1 MRVVIADD
9 AVLVREGLA
18 RLLAESGFEVVGE
31 AGDAQALLS
40 LVRAKRPDVAVV
52 DIRMPPTH
60 TDEGLAAAAE
70 IRDRHPETGVLVLS
84 QYLEPQYAMRLVEQ
98 APAGVGYLLKERVG
112 RVEELTN
119 ALRRV
124 SAGEC
129 VVDRMVVQE
138 LLEHTRRQEPLA
150 ELSPRE
156 RQILELMAEGRSNQ
170 GIREELWLSPKTVE
184 THIRTLF
191 NKLGLRDVPESNRR
205 VLAVLAYLSSSAE
218 HGSTDDEDHVA
229 DNVAEPERMLV
240 TILFTDLVDSTQRA
254 ASIGDSAW
262 ASLVA
267 AHNATVRRELAR
279 YAGEEIDT
287 AGDGFL
293 VLFDTPASAV
303 RCALAVRDQL
313 SALGL
318 YARVG
323 IHTAEVER
331 RFGDKP
337 RGIAIHVGARIMALA
352 GRGEVLVSATT
363 RELVAGSGLEFEDRG
378 VHELKGVPGEWRL
391 YAVRA

>member
-9 AVLVREGLA
+9 AVIVREGLA
-18 RLLAESGFEVVGE
+18 RLLTESGFEVVGE
-31 AGDAQALLS
+31 AGDAAGLLTH
-40 LVRAKRPDVAVV
+40 VRAKRPDVAVV

-70 IRDRHPETGVLVLS
+70 IRERYPETGVLVLS

-98 APAGVGYLLKERVG
+98 APAGIGYLLKERIG
-112 RVEELTN
+112 RVAELTD
-119 ALRRV
+119 AIRRV
-124 SAGEC
+124 AAGEC

-138 LLEHTRRQEPLA
+138 LLEHTRRQDPLA

-184 THIRTLF
+184 THIRGLF

-205 VLAVLAYLSSSAE
+205 VLAVLAYLSSGAE
-218 HGSTDDEDHVA
+218 HGSTDDEDHV
-229 DNVAEPERMLV
+229 DDDVQGRERMLV
-240 TILFTDLVDSTQRA
+240 TVLFTDLVDSTQRA

-267 AHNATVRRELAR
+267 AHNATVRRELRR
-279 YAGEEIDT
+279 YSGEEIDT

-293 VLFDTPASAV
+293 VLFEKPASAV
-303 RCALAVRDQL
+303 RCALAIRDQL
-313 SALGL
+313 SALDL
-318 YARVG
+318 EARVG
-323 IHTAEVER
+323 IHTGEVER

-337 RGIAIHVGARIMALA
+337 RGIAIHVGARIMSVAR
-352 GRGEVLVSATT
+352 RGEVLVSATT
-363 RELVAGSGLEFEDRG
+363 RDLVAGSGLEFEDRG
-378 VHELKGVPGEWRL
+378 AVELKGIEGERHVF
-391 YAVRA
+391 AAR

>member
-9 AVLVREGLA
+9 AVIVREGLA
-18 RLLAESGFEVVGE
+18 RLLTESGFEVVGE
-31 AGDAQALLS
+31 AGDAAGLLS

-70 IRDRHPETGVLVLS
+70 IRERHPETGVLVLS

-98 APAGVGYLLKERVG
+98 APAGVGYLLKERIG
-112 RVEELTN
+112 RVAELTD
-119 ALRRV
+119 AIRRV
-124 SAGEC
+124 AAGEC

-138 LLEHTRRQEPLA
+138 LLEHTRRQDPLA

-184 THIRTLF
+184 THIRGLF

-205 VLAVLAYLSSSAE
+205 VLAVLAYLSSGAE
-218 HGSTDDEDHVA
+218 HGSTDDEDHV
-229 DNVAEPERMLV
+229 DDDVPERERMLV
-240 TILFTDLVDSTQRA
+240 TVLFTDLVDSTQRA

-267 AHNATVRRELAR
+267 AHNATVRRELRR
-279 YAGEEIDT
+279 YSGEEIDT

-293 VLFDTPASAV
+293 VLFEKPASAV
-303 RCALAVRDQL
+303 RCGLAIRDQL
-313 SALGL
+313 SALDL
-318 YARVG
+318 EARVG
-323 IHTAEVER
+323 IHTGEVER

-337 RGIAIHVGARIMALA
+337 RGIAIHVGARIMSVAR
-352 GRGEVLVSATT
+352 RGEVLVSATT
-363 RELVAGSGLEFEDRG
+363 RDLVAGSGLEFEDRG
-378 VHELKGVPGEWRL
+378 AVELKGIEGERHVF
-391 YAVRA
+391 AAG

>member
-18 RLLAESGFEVVGE
+18 RLLTESGFEVVGE
-31 AGDAQALLS
+31 AGDAGALLS
-40 LVRAKRPDVAVV
+40 LVRAKHPDVAVV

-70 IRDRHPETGVLVLS
+70 IRELHPETAVLVLS

-112 RVEELTN
+112 RVDELTD

-124 SAGEC
+124 AAGEC

-138 LLEHTRRQEPLA
+138 LFEHTRRQAPLA

-156 RQILELMAEGRSNQ
+156 RQILQLMAEGRSNQ
-170 GIREELWLSPKTVE
+170 GIREQLWLSPKTVE
-184 THIRTLF
+184 THIRSLF
-191 NKLGLRDVPESNRR
+191 NKLGLRDAPESNRR
-205 VLAVLAYLSSSAE
+205 VLAVLAYLSSSA
-218 HGSTDDEDHVA
+218 GRDSADDEDHVA
-229 DNVAEPERMLV
+229 DEVPEAERALV

-262 ASLVA
+262 ASLVQ
-267 AHNATVRRELAR
+267 AHNAVVRHELAR
-279 YAGEEIDT
+279 FSGEEIDT

-293 VLFDTPASAV
+293 VVFDTPASAV
-303 RCALAVRDQL
+303 RCALAVQDQL
-313 SALGL
+313 KALGL
-318 YARVG
+318 EARAG
-323 IHTAEVER
+323 IHTGEVER
-331 RFGDKP
+331 RLGDKP
-337 RGIAIHVGARIMALA
+337 RGIAIHVGSRIMALA

-363 RELVAGSGLEFEDRG
+363 RDLVAGSGLDLEDRG
-378 VHELKGVPGEWRL
+378 VVELKGIEGERHIF
-391 YAVRA
+391 AAH